1 MSAPHTVPT
10 SPEEIIRAIPRYSI
24 EELEGI
30 FSHVDLALRLQK
42 ENRLSTDAPGA
53 AETDREGDGLA
64 GDARRLLR
72 DTGLELTQ
80 ADMALLCA
88 VVLSENY
95 RQGGFSSRHINDVIE
110 ESERPRVINITSPV
124 SSLIGHGYLR
134 GSTKHLSLSPEGR
147 SKARDLIEML
157 LRRRSAA

>member
-1 MSAPHTVPT
+1 MSAPHSVP
-10 SPEEIIRAIPRYSI
+10 SPEEIIRAIPKYSLD
-24 EELEGI
+24 ELEAI
-30 FSHVDLALRLQK
+30 LSHVDLALRLQK

-53 AETDREGDGLA
+53 VETDREGEGLA

-72 DTGLELTQ
+72 DGDLELTQ

-88 VVLSENY
+88 VILSESY

-110 ESERPRVINITSPV
+110 ESDRPRVINITSPV
-124 SSLIGHGYLR
+124 SGLIGHGYLR

-147 SKARDLIEML
+147 AKARDLAEML
-157 LRRRSAA
+157 LRRRAVA